1 MSPLLR
7 LAAIVGYL
15 AALLLVDTRAGLPG
29 QLALGV
35 LTWLVLGW
43 LLLRETPLV
52 RAQTLVVVCVATCG
66 EIVGSIIWGVYT
78 YRLENLPSFVPRRGR
93 RARAPGRRWRPALAT
108 DCCKGGSSRSR
119 SSPWSAGGSRA

>member
-52 RAQTLVVVCVATCG
+52 RAQTTTSVCARTSAVSGSSTHASAAHVSAPSASCPSSATC
-66 EIVGSIIWGVYT
+66 VST
-78 YRLENLPSFVPRRGR
+78 
-93 RARAPGRRWRPALAT
+93 
-108 DCCKGGSSRSR
+108 SRSAAR
-119 SSPWSAGGSRA
+119 YATIPPQRASGLTA